1 MHSSRLYQAYQALSL
16 SEKKQ
21 FARWIDSPF
30 FCRQDA
36 TKRLYRYLSAHTPV
50 YEDAYTA
57 VFGTEGSFKTQSAAL
72 RLIMSDLMDQLERFL
87 VYQEKFG
94 SERTDYFIL
103 LAAAYRKKGLEK
115 HFRQSLHQAR
125 TKLEKQVYRHSE
137 YFETQAQIE
146 FEDYKNMSTG
156 RRTEK
161 LNVQALSDQSDIAF
175 IAGKLRQ
182 ACIAISHQTVYKA
195 TYDYGLLYP
204 ILEYLKKTPNL
215 LEIPAIGL
223 YYYCFLFLSDIE
235 NEGPFLQFK
244 VILLEK
250 GAQFPEEEQRN
261 LYLLAIN
268 YCVRKIN
275 QLKSAYYKETL
286 DLYKSAL
293 QGHLL
298 MENGVLSHFAFNN
311 IVAIALR
318 IHETAW
324 VQAFIPEYAPFL
336 EKKYRDATSHLNLAR
351 LAYVK
356 KQYREALLHLQEADY
371 KDLINNLIAKT
382 LMMKVYYETD
392 ELEALHTHL
401 QSMKTF
407 IRRQSGIGYHRSN
420 YNNIIRYTE
429 RMMDLRRGDKKAVL
443 ELRTK
448 IEAEPVLTEKEWFL
462 EQLA

>member
-1 MHSSRLYQAYQALSL
+1 
-16 SEKKQ
+16 
-21 FARWIDSPF
+21 
-30 FCRQDA
+30 
-36 TKRLYRYLSAHTPV
+36 
-50 YEDAYTA
+50 
-57 VFGTEGSFKTQSAAL
+57 
-72 RLIMSDLMDQLERFL
+72 
-87 VYQEKFG
+87 
-94 SERTDYFIL
+94 
-103 LAAAYRKKGLEK
+103 
-115 HFRQSLHQAR
+115 
-125 TKLEKQVYRHSE
+125 
-137 YFETQAQIE
+137 
-146 FEDYKNMSTG
+146 
-156 RRTEK
+156 
-161 LNVQALSDQSDIAF
+161 
-175 IAGKLRQ
+175 
-182 ACIAISHQTVYKA
+182 
-195 TYDYGLLYP
+195 
-204 ILEYLKKTPNL
+204 
-215 LEIPAIGL
+215 
-223 YYYCFLFLSDIE
+223 
-235 NEGPFLQFK
+235 
-244 VILLEK
+244 
-250 GAQFPEEEQRN
+250 
-261 LYLLAIN
+261 
-268 YCVRKIN
+268 
-275 QLKSAYYKETL
+275 

-407 IRRQSGIGYHRSN
+407 IRRQSGIGYHRGN